1 MSSSDKFHDYY
12 ADLNPQLPRN
22 MVFDMDMDGPEAYNG
37 TNYAESATI
46 NPDCEI
52 DLVRLPD

>member
-1 MSSSDKFHDYY
+1 LRYVTCHG
-12 ADLNPQLPRN
+12 APQP
-22 MVFDMDMDGPEAYNG
+22 
-37 TNYAESATI
+37 ESATI